1 MVYLNDH
8 VDTLDI
14 DLALA
19 RVSVQRREQ
28 ALRFR
33 HEGGRRLCLAAYL
46 LFMDGLRE
54 EYGLTE
60 PPVFDYSS
68 EGKPFIAA
76 RPDIHFSLS
85 HSGNVALCVLA
96 DQPVGADVEVP
107 RKITSSLIAYTMNA
121 DEQAKINASQ
131 NPEMQFLHFW
141 TRKEAL
147 LKLTG
152 EGIRNDMKAVLEEE
166 GKYQIETV
174 RADNYIF
181 SVAKF
186 KNTPEN
192 PQNP

>member
-46 LFMDGLRE
+46 LLMDGLRE